1 MKFYKEIDSKHY
13 AVVVDCYAKIFLCDF
28 INCIITIFTY
38 QYFGV
43 TEKLNILKLIK
54 GFHLKLS
61 IVKETARS
69 AAGANASVVTS
80 IQDNKVS
87 LT

>member
-1 MKFYKEIDSKHY
+1 MSLIDCPLDCFSQQLVNPFLKFYRDIDSKHY

-43 TEKLNILKLIK
+43 
-54 GFHLKLS
+54 S
-61 IVKETARS
+61 PIVTT
-69 AAGANASVVTS
+69 G
-80 IQDNKVS
+80 QLMVS
-87 LT
+87 